1 MEMKIPSEAETT
13 QVAPSPDTPLEDT
26 VKLAQK
32 GLNIYSGESK
42 AIGRQVIT
50 EKKNVT

>member
-1 MEMKIPSEAETT
+1 MDDYTII
-13 QVAPSPDTPLEDT
+13 QVAPSPDTPLEET

-32 GLNIYSGESK
+32 DLNIFAGESK
-42 AIGRQVIT
+42 ATGGQVST

>member
-1 MEMKIPSEAETT
+1 MDDYTII
-13 QVAPSPDTPLEDT
+13 QVAPSLDTPLEET

-32 GLNIYSGESK
+32 GLNIFAGETK
-42 AIGRQVIT
+42 EIGGQVIT